1 MKAYVLMGPTCV
13 GKTESSLLLAEA
25 LQSEI
30 ISADAM
36 QVYKYMDI
44 GTAKPSLDKLR
55 AVPHHMIDVA
65 LPVEE
70 FSAGRFVAEAVPI
83 IEELCKRG
91 KHPIIAGG
99 TGFYIRALSEGLFE
113 GPEADWQLRQQLDSD
128 EVNCE
133 GFLYNLLCYFDPV
146 TASKIK
152 QGDKRRII
160 RALEVML
167 KLGVPMSEAQKNTT
181 PSVNCGFVKI
191 CLTRERTELYR
202 MIEDRVDVMVH
213 DGLFE
218 EARAL
223 FDMPLSKTTSRAIGY
238 REAFSHFRGEL
249 GRDEAVLN
257 IKQATRRYAKR
268 QMTWFRAEK
277 DIHWIDV
284 TGVFDPKK
292 IYDKIISLTG
302 TN

>member
-1 MKAYVLMGPTCV
+1 M
-13 GKTESSLLLAEA
+13 GKTESSLLLAGA
-25 LQSEI
+25 LKSEI
-30 ISADAM
+30 ISADSM

-65 LPVEE
+65 LPSEE
-70 FSAGRFVAEAVPI
+70 FSAGRFVSEASPI
-83 IEELCKRG
+83 VNTLCARV
-91 KHPIIAGG
+91 KHPVIAGG
-99 TGFYIRALSEGLFE
+99 TGLYIRALSEGLFE
-113 GPEADWQLRQQLDSD
+113 GPAADWKLRQQLESD

-133 GFLYNLLCYFDPV
+133 GFLYNLLCQLDPV
-146 TASKIK
+146 TASKVTR
-152 QGDKRRII
+152 GDTRRII
-160 RALEVML
+160 RALEVIL

-181 PSVNCGFVKI
+181 PSVDCDFVKI

-218 EARAL
+218 EAREL

-238 REAFSHFRGEL
+238 REAFSHFRGEVTF
-249 GRDEAVLN
+249 DEAVLN

-268 QMTWFRAEK
+268 QMTWFRAER
-277 DIHWIDV
+277 DINWIDI
-284 TGVFDPKK
+284 TGIFDPPK
-292 IYDKIISLTG
+292 IYDKIISLIG